1 MRVVHVM
8 NVFVPLH
15 TFASWLPS
23 FWKSIY
29 HNSFTM
35 ADFHAHIEAHDS
47 AFRLY
52 PLSPEELRR
61 PFQRPETFATNT
73 RTESPDISQKG
84 DQEPASAS
92 KKISTRVS
100 SYSRQMER
108 HLRGQ
113 MEANVI
119 TDYQRVL
126 HIHTR
131 KQLARQHSRSRA
143 RSGSARMAS
152 LETMAVSPLYVDF
165 NRLSLRR
172 GSASPRKS
180 ALPDKKADGF
190 SWEGC
195 AIRNPEKPDP
205 SGLAAQRR
213 CHELMSGADT
223 SER

>member
-1 MRVVHVM
+1 M
-8 NVFVPLH
+8 
-15 TFASWLPS
+15 T
-23 FWKSIY
+23 
-29 HNSFTM
+29 
-35 ADFHAHIEAHDS
+35 DFHAHVEAHDS
-47 AFRLY
+47 AFRLS

-61 PFQRPETFATNT
+61 PYRRPETLVPN
-73 RTESPDISQKG
+73 RRSESPENTQKG
-84 DQEPASAS
+84 DQEPAVAS
-92 KKISTRVS
+92 KKMSTRVS
-100 SYSRQMER
+100 SYNRQMER

-126 HIHTR
+126 HTHTR

-152 LETMAVSPLYVDF
+152 LETIAASPLYVDF

-180 ALPDKKADGF
+180 PLLDKKADGF
-190 SWEGC
+190 SWEGG
-195 AIRNPEKPDP
+195 AVRNPEKSDP